1 MILGSLE
8 ASDYFWKQD
17 CFSGQ
22 FKFFTSI
29 DKYLYPENSV
39 IFFVIELDSIPV
51 CVSHLAKDYD
61 FSQKTASFRYQ
72 NPWKINFISTRLGF
86 EGRGFAKTIIDEI
99 FDWAGKK
106 EVTLLVSGYS
116 QTGWKKIRP
125 YLRKMSRQTDVPF
138 LDFEKII

>member
-1 MILGSLE
+1 MILGFSE
-8 ASDYFWKQD
+8 ASDYFWSRN

-39 IFFVIELDSIPV
+39 IFFVIEMDSIPV
-51 CVSHLAKDYD
+51 CVAHLAKDHD

-125 YLRKMSRQTDVPF
+125 YIRKMSRQTDVPF
-138 LDFEKII
+138 LDCEKII